1 MTDLDPVAARRL
13 AIRRAAAM
21 LAATLAALVGIVILV
36 VSWMSVAQTTLLVT
50 QEGSVPCLVAYG
62 AEDGPYSDARVH
74 YGVLPARST
83 CSWVVDGVRQDVV
96 VAQAS
101 STTTTVAV
109 VLLVGG
115 VAGTVGL
122 LVAGRRRAKV

>member
-1 MTDLDPVAARRL
+1 MTDLDPVAVRRL
-13 AIRRAAAM
+13 AIRRAVAM
-21 LAATLAALVGIVILV
+21 LVATLAALVGIVLLV
-36 VSWMSVAQTTLLVT
+36 VSWMSVAQTTLLIT
-50 QEGSVPCLVAYG
+50 HDGSEPCLVAYG
-62 AEDGPYSDARVH
+62 AEDGPFDGARVH
-74 YGVLPARST
+74 YDVLPPRST

-101 STTTTVAV
+101 SSTTSVAV

>member
-1 MTDLDPVAARRL
+1 
-13 AIRRAAAM
+13 
-21 LAATLAALVGIVILV
+21 
-36 VSWMSVAQTTLLVT
+36 
-50 QEGSVPCLVAYG
+50 
-62 AEDGPYSDARVH
+62 
-74 YGVLPARST
+74 
-83 CSWVVDGVRQDVV
+83 VVDGVRQDVV